1 MNMFENRQ
9 LEAFRTVME
18 HKSVTVAAQ
27 VLGVTQP
34 AVSALLSKFEAA
46 LGCPLFIRENRQL
59 TPTPEAR
66 SLLGEVVAVLDRQL
80 QLVRTAHEIHETRVG
95 SLSIASHP
103 GPSISWLPPLIAKF
117 LAQRPG
123 VTLKLISRQSQG
135 IRDLI
140 PTRSFDLA
148 IAELPVEHPMVA
160 VRKFRVS
167 FVVALPRSH
176 PLAGQLVLNPQM
188 LSGQPFVSMFKGH
201 VAQLGI
207 ARAFDEVGA
216 HLNAVAE
223 CDYFASACALAA
235 NGVGVTLLDPISADN
250 LNSDAHEIVIRR
262 FEPTLYYDFA
272 IFHPVDRPLS
282 KLAKNFVAAFEAHI
296 APYLLLK

>member
-1 MNMFENRQ
+1 MFDNRQ
-9 LEAFRTVME
+9 LEVFRTVME

-34 AVSALLSKFEAA
+34 AISAQLSKFEAA
-46 LGCPLFIRENRQL
+46 LGYPLFIRENRQL
-59 TPTPEAR
+59 TPTPEAHT
-66 SLLGEVVAVLDRQL
+66 LLGEVAAVLDRQL
-80 QLVRTAHEIHETRVG
+80 QLVRTAHEIHETRIG

-103 GPSISWLPPLIAKF
+103 GPSISWLPPLISKF

-140 PTRSFDLA
+140 PARSFDLA
-148 IAELPVEHPMVA
+148 IAELPVEHPMIA
-160 VRKFRVS
+160 VKKFRVS
-167 FVVALPRSH
+167 FVIALPRTHLLADH
-176 PLAGQLVLNPQM
+176 PVLNPQM
-188 LSGQPFVSMFKGH
+188 LSGYPFVSMFKGH
-201 VAQLGI
+201 MAQLGV

-216 HLNAVAE
+216 HLNIVAE
-223 CDYFASACALAA
+223 CDYFASAYALAA
-235 NGVGVTLLDPISADN
+235 NGVGVALLDSISADSLKSN
-250 LNSDAHEIVIRR
+250 TNNIIIRR
-262 FEPTLYYDFA
+262 FEPTLHYDFA

-282 KLAKNFVAAFEAHI
+282 KLAKSFVISFESHI

>member
-1 MNMFENRQ
+1 MEIFENRQ

-18 HKSVTVAAQ
+18 HKSVTVAAH

-34 AVSALLSKFEAA
+34 AVSALLAKFEVA
-46 LGCPLFIRENRQL
+46 LGYPLFIRENRQL
-59 TPTPEAR
+59 TPTPEAHT
-66 SLLGEVVAVLDRQL
+66 LLGEVVAVLDRQL
-80 QLVRTAHEIHETRVG
+80 QLVRTAHDIHETRVG

-117 LAQRPG
+117 LSQRPG
-123 VTLKLISRQSQG
+123 VTVKLISRQSQG
-135 IRDLI
+135 VRDLI

-160 VRKFRVS
+160 VKKFRVS
-167 FVVALPRSH
+167 FVIALPRAH
-176 PLAGQLVLNPQM
+176 PLAGHSGLTPQI
-188 LSGQPFVSMFKGH
+188 LAGQPFVSMFKGH

-207 ARAFDEVGA
+207 ARAFAEAGA
-216 HLNAVAE
+216 HLNIVAE
-223 CDYFASACALAA
+223 CDYFASAYALAA
-235 NGVGVTLLDPISADN
+235 NGVGVALLDPISADN
-250 LNSDAHEIVIRR
+250 LIVDANEIVIRR

-282 KLAKNFVAAFEAHI
+282 KLAKSFVLSFENHI
-296 APYLLLK
+296 APYLHLK